1 MDVADIGTQFN
12 KGDGICGI
20 ESVKTA
26 ADIYAPV
33 TGEVIAINENVMT
46 DPALVNSEAETDGWV
61 LKVLVE
67 NKQDIEELMD
77 ERAYKKYCEENKGS
91 H

>member
-1 MDVADIGTQFN
+1 MHLELPDIGTNFI
-12 KGDGICGI
+12 KGDGIVGI

-33 TGEVIAINENVMT
+33 TGTITAHNENVKS
-46 DPALVNSEAETDGWV
+46 DPALVNNEAEKDGWV
-61 LKVLVE
+61 IKIRVE
-67 NKQDIEELMD
+67 SEKDLGELMD
-77 ERAYKKYCEENKGS
+77 EKAYAKFCEENK